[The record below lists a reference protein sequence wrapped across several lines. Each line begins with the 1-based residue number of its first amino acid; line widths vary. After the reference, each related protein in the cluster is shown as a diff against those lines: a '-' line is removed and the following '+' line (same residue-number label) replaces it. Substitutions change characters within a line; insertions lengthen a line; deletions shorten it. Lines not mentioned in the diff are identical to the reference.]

1 MRYGGK
7 QKYIESPEKMW
18 ELFMQ
23 YVEWTRQ
30 NPFKVQD
37 YVGKDGVMV
46 YREKERPISLDG
58 FEVWMIKNEI
68 ISGIQQYIEN
78 RDGNYE
84 NYLSIIRQIKQFSRV
99 HQVDGAMAGVFNA
112 NLTSRLNGLSDKSEV
127 QTDGK
132 IEVVFSK
139 GKTVL

>member
-18 ELFMQ
+18 EYFEQ
-23 YVEWTRQ
+23 YREWVKN
-30 NPFKVQD
+30 NPFRVHD
-37 YVGKDGVMV
+37 YVGKDGIEVWRM
-46 YREKERPISLDG
+46 KERPLTFGG
-58 FEVWMIKNEI
+58 FEVWLFENEI
-68 ISGIQQYIEN
+68 INDLGHYAQNQ
-78 RDGNYE
+78 DGRYD
-84 NYLSIIRQIKQFSRV
+84 NYLPIIRKIKETVKEHQIS
-99 HQVDGAMAGVFNA
+99 GAMTGVFNA

-132 IEVVFSK
+132 IEVIFSK

>member
-1 MRYGGK
+1 
-7 QKYIESPEKMW
+7 
-18 ELFMQ
+18 MQ

-132 IEVVFSK
+132 IEVIFSK